1 MTLFQQVINLSL
13 LTVGVLLA
21 GEATAQ
27 QNPTLADV
35 LKQEGLPTPPI
46 SVPHVNS
53 RITSYASMNDHRE
66 FVIAYY
72 LDNPK
77 NELRFPLFVTL
88 FDKQSGRWR
97 HVELTDIKLQ
107 VFEGTDHQIQD
118 DCLGSV
124 LGISRQNDQYF
135 LNLHFN
141 PSAGCLLVLNT
152 DLTVNHTLA
161 GSPVACFKSGSFV
174 WIGDMVHFSDIH
186 AETLFLYHP
195 GTRNSQ
201 QIYPLKND
209 PLRDDFST
217 RLERVINKKQCAE
230 NNWACEPDRF
240 ATEID
245 SVEVNDETNA
255 LAFQAAFTTEGFLTR
270 EEAESSG
277 QWDDD
282 DYVYFYRFNPLRWRE
297 FSVYDLKPKF
307 GSDSLKELLTPSK
320 LKLVF
325 STPAP

>member
-1 MTLFQQVINLSL
+1 MMLFQQFMRLSL
-13 LTVGVLLA
+13 LTAALA
-21 GEATAQ
+21 AGNAAAQ

-35 LKQEGLPTPPI
+35 LKQEGIPSPQRTIPNL
-46 SVPHVNS
+46 NS
-53 RITSYASMNDHRE
+53 RITSFSTLNDDRE
-66 FVIAYY
+66 FLIAYY

-77 NELRFPLFVTL
+77 NELRFPLLVTL
-88 FDKQSGRWR
+88 FDRHSGRWR
-97 HVELTDIKLQ
+97 HVELTDIKVQ
-107 VFEGTDHQIQD
+107 VFEGADHPIQD
-118 DCLGSV
+118 DCIGSV
-124 LGISRQNDQYF
+124 LDISRHGDQYF

-152 DLTVNHTLA
+152 DLTVSHTLA
-161 GSPVACFKSGSFV
+161 GWPVAFFKSGSFV
-174 WIGDMVHFSDIH
+174 WIGDMVHFSDVH
-186 AETLFLYHP
+186 AEMLFLYDP
-195 GTRNSQ
+195 LARKSQ

-245 SVEVNDETNA
+245 SVEVNNEINA
-255 LAFQAAFTTEGFLTR
+255 LAFLAAFTTEGFLTR
-270 EEAESSG
+270 EDAENSG
-277 QWDDD
+277 QWYDD
-282 DYVYFYRFNPLRWRE
+282 DYVYLFQFNPLRWRE

-307 GSDSLKELLTPSK
+307 GTDSLKELLTPSN
-320 LKLVF
+320 LKQIF

>member
-1 MTLFQQVINLSL
+1 MLFQQFIRLSL
-13 LTVGVLLA
+13 LTVGLIA
-21 GEATAQ
+21 GSATA

-35 LKQEGLPTPPI
+35 LKQEGIPSPQRTI
-46 SVPHVNS
+46 PHLNS
-53 RITSYASMNDHRE
+53 RITSFATLNDDQE
-66 FVIAYY
+66 FLIAYY

-77 NELRFPLFVTL
+77 NELRFPLLVTL
-88 FDKQSGRWR
+88 FDKHSGRWR
-97 HVELTDIKLQ
+97 HVELTDIKVQ
-107 VFEGTDHQIQD
+107 IFADTDHEIQD
-118 DCLGSV
+118 DCMGSV
-124 LGISRQNDQYF
+124 LGISRQGDQYF

-152 DLTVNHTLA
+152 DLTVSHTLA
-161 GSPVACFKSGSFV
+161 GWPVAFFQSGWFV

-186 AETLFLYHP
+186 AETLFLYDPITHK
-195 GTRNSQ
+195 SQ
-201 QIYPLKND
+201 QIYPQKKD

-217 RLERVINKKQCAE
+217 RLEKMINKKQCAE

-245 SVEVNDETNA
+245 SVEINDETNA
-255 LAFQAAFTTEGFLTR
+255 LALRAAFTTEGFLTR

-282 DYVYFYRFNPLRWRE
+282 DYVYFYKFNPLRWRE

-307 GSDSLKELLTPSK
+307 GTDSLKELLTPSK
-320 LKLVF
+320 LKQVF
-325 STPAP
+325 STPAS